1 MIFKQ
6 VSNLVLFTQATKMAK
21 RLFYFI
27 SFIFLLLV
35 KTTIAKFDIK
45 IFNYLDVANMDSK
58 IVNKLD
64 IEIEIDD
71 VDLINVIEL
80 STMSDL
86 YIRAYQ
92 NVTQSDHI
100 ENTLKVIDI
109 ESLSYY
115 ETNIEKKQQSYIKAK
130 LLTNQIV

>member
-1 MIFKQ
+1 
-6 VSNLVLFTQATKMAK
+6 MAK

>member
-1 MIFKQ
+1 MD
-6 VSNLVLFTQATKMAK
+6 TA
-21 RLFYFI
+21 
-27 SFIFLLLV
+27 
-35 KTTIAKFDIK
+35 
-45 IFNYLDVANMDSK
+45 VANIDSQV
-58 IVNKLD
+58 VNKLD
-64 IEIEIDD
+64 FEIELDDIDI
-71 VDLINVIEL
+71 INVVEL

-130 LLTNQIV
+130 

>member
-1 MIFKQ
+1 MYP
-6 VSNLVLFTQATKMAK
+6 VLFSQATKMAK
-21 RLFYFI
+21 RLLYFI

-35 KTTIAKFDIK
+35 KNIIAKFDIK
-45 IFNYLDVANMDSK
+45 LLNYLDVANIDSQV
-58 IVNKLD
+58 VNKLD
-64 IEIEIDD
+64 FEIELDDIDI
-71 VDLINVIEL
+71 INVVEL

-86 YIRAYQ
+86 YIRVYQ

-130 LLTNQIV
+130 

>member
-1 MIFKQ
+1 MYP
-6 VSNLVLFTQATKMAK
+6 VLFSQATKMAK
-21 RLFYFI
+21 RLLYFI

-35 KTTIAKFDIK
+35 KNIIAKFDIK
-45 IFNYLDVANMDSK
+45 LLNYLDVANIDSQV
-58 IVNKLD
+58 VNKLD
-64 IEIEIDD
+64 FEIELDD
-71 VDLINVIEL
+71 IDLINVVEL

-86 YIRAYQ
+86 YIRAYK
-92 NVTQSDHI
+92 NGTKSDLI

-130 LLTNQIV
+130 

>member
-1 MIFKQ
+1 
-6 VSNLVLFTQATKMAK
+6 MAK

-35 KTTIAKFDIK
+35 KNIIAKFDIK
-45 IFNYLDVANMDSK
+45 ISKYLDVANIDSQ
-58 IVNKLD
+58 IINKLD
-64 IEIEIDD
+64 IEIELDD
-71 VDLINVIEL
+71 VDLINMVEL

-92 NVTQSDHI
+92 NGTKSDHI
-100 ENTLKVIDI
+100 ENTLKVIDK

-130 LLTNQIV
+130 

>member
-1 MIFKQ
+1 MYP
-6 VSNLVLFTQATKMAK
+6 VLFSQAAKMAK
-21 RLFYFI
+21 RLFAFT

-35 KTTIAKFDIK
+35 KNIIAKFDIK
-45 IFNYLDVANMDSK
+45 ILNHLDVANTDSQ
-58 IVNKLD
+58 IINKLD
-64 IEIEIDD
+64 IEIELDD
-71 VDLINVIEL
+71 VDLINMVEL

-92 NVTQSDHI
+92 NVTQSDHF

-109 ESLSYY
+109 ESLSFY

-130 LLTNQIV
+130 

>member
-1 MIFKQ
+1 
-6 VSNLVLFTQATKMAK
+6 MAK
-21 RLFYFI
+21 RLLYFI

-35 KTTIAKFDIK
+35 KNIIAKFDIK
-45 IFNYLDVANMDSK
+45 LLNYLDVANIDSQV
-58 IVNKLD
+58 VNKLD
-64 IEIEIDD
+64 FEIELDD
-71 VDLINVIEL
+71 IDLINVVEL

-100 ENTLKVIDI
+100 ENTLKVIDK

-130 LLTNQIV
+130 